1 MRSFI
6 FFLLSVLIILSS
18 SHGSISVTGNE
29 LVQEQ
34 NNDPTRGQ
42 LVPDDETYEY
52 RSMWVEGYQIVNISE
67 VQSVVELAR
76 KYNFNCLSPL
86 INGDYRGVF
95 YDSKMFPKHPDVRW
109 DFDPLME
116 LIKEAHKYGI
126 QVHPWW
132 HTMVDPFFYSEHPEW
147 GCVSSSGYKTRS
159 WINPAYPEA
168 RSYVR
173 NVTMEMVT
181 KYPIDGLKLDT
192 IRYPNSA
199 YSYDSYTMEKFN
211 SSGMSDFNVFRIQKI
226 TETVDLI
233 YGSIMEKKP
242 WLWVGADIYS
252 SSWGRLNGVFQ
263 EPEVWSGVGT
273 IDYVTPM
280 LYTTSI
286 PSYSSNLQTD
296 LDGISCPVVAGTYLF
311 VPGNTAHGSVP
322 NETAGIQ
329 LMLDQVNTAL
339 SMGAWGICGFAYK
352 FLRDYP
358 SYGQAL
364 KDGPFSIKAVCPIK
378 EQKVPVKRTIWN
390 FDMDHDR
397 EGWNLLDSGHYYPD
411 GGVWS
416 VSGSTE
422 AKFLSP
428 RLNISSTDINVIEIS
443 LLIEEGSNCTLKIY
457 WGQIAAKMDENRM
470 IEKVVEGNGE
480 WNVQSI
486 HLDQDPRWDGV
497 IRYLFIVPV
506 FEKRSNITID
516 LISLHWMPYCI
527 RDFAYLGPFTS
538 GGDQDLLERKFIE
551 NEGNILPSPGDV
563 MEGRKWNL
571 HNVDRDLIDFRL
583 IFGKLTYNVVY
594 AHIYIRSD
602 DEKEIE
608 LRVGSSDGLK
618 VWVNGVMSIS
628 SSMSRTVSPDQN
640 ITNVHLE
647 KGMNSLFIK
656 LAGYINEFSYYIRFT
671 GIGNQTVQ
679 GLEYYSHIPL
689 IEGPEIYMENGT
701 WITSNDVEISW
712 SRPGSLTRI
721 ISYQVSLDSTDPIV
735 IEEPIVSLLGLEDGL
750 HRITVFA
757 IDELGFTGSS
767 TTIEFG
773 IDTIGPVVTGPF
785 TKKDYTNE
793 YLIEWNWSLENIP
806 VSGLLGYEVEVSYRS
821 PDGSVFVTM
830 DPEMVGEESYTL
842 KKRIIDGYT
851 YYLKLRSIS
860 KSGNSFISKTSDPI
874 IVDLSAPPEPKR
886 IRTVLLDPIN
896 LTYTIDWDE
905 VEDNVKDG
913 LDHYQILIRTDVEN
927 WHVLMETG
935 SNSFKYSRR
944 IGTDPSF
951 RIRSIDRAG
960 NIGELS
966 DPIDLEMKDPEAVI
980 GDVSTDLAGEIIT
993 ISSEGSRDI
1002 DGLITVYQWRL
1013 DDNVVSTDKDLKLTL
1028 EKGVYNILLT
1038 VWDDTGLKDVE
1049 ERILIVEE
1057 FGESSIRNW
1066 IVKTSMKDVFL
1077 PVINSTVIVYSPQE
1091 EKGKD
1096 PLVTARA
1103 DIIQIFLLIFTGLF
1117 IVSILI
1123 YYSLLFKKMKIEV
1136 LPGMDQEYLEE
1147 NEELGGP
1154 PNWRNHG
1161 SDPSISRGPG
1171 IVTSLPMRSPVILER
1186 NMIHGGNDLIPLYP
1200 ELTISAFDDDEFI
1213 LIDNDVLDDM
1223 DYFEVED
1230 QEDQFEILEEDLEDI
1245 DEFQSYPGWEGS
1257 DEFDL
1262 EGDL

>member
-1 MRSFI
+1 MRSII
-6 FFLLSVLIILSS
+6 FLFLSALIILSS
-18 SHGSISVTGNE
+18 SQGSIAVTGDR
-29 LVQEQ
+29 LDQEPKI
-34 NNDPTRGQ
+34 DPTRGQ
-42 LVPDDETYEY
+42 LVLDEETYEY
-52 RSMWVEGYQIVNISE
+52 RSMWIEGYQIVNISE

-76 KYNFNCLSPL
+76 KFNFNCLSPL

-95 YDSKMFPKHPDVRW
+95 YDSKIFPKHPDVRW

-132 HTMVDPFFYSEHPEW
+132 HTMVDRFFYSEHPEW
-147 GCVSSSGYKTRS
+147 GCVSSGGNPTGS

-168 RSYVR
+168 RSYVK

-181 KYPIDGLKLDT
+181 NYPIDGLKLDT

-199 YSYDSYTMEKFN
+199 YSYDSYTIEKFN
-211 SSGMSDFNVFRIQKI
+211 SSGMSDFNVFRIQQI

-233 YGSIMEKKP
+233 YRSIMEKKP
-242 WLWVGADIYS
+242 WLWVGADIFS
-252 SSWGRLNGVFQ
+252 SSWSRLNGVFQ

-296 LDGISCPVVAGTYLF
+296 LDGMSCPVVAGTYIF

-329 LMLDQVNTAL
+329 LMLDQVNSAL

-352 FLRDYP
+352 FLREYP

-364 KDGPFSIKAVCPIK
+364 KDGPFSIKAICPIK
-378 EQKVPVKRTIWN
+378 EQSIPVKKTIWD
-390 FDMDHDR
+390 FDTDHDR
-397 EGWNLLDSGHYYPD
+397 EGWNLLDAGHFYPD

-416 VSGSTE
+416 VSGSTD

-428 RLNISSTDINVIEIS
+428 RLNLSSTDINVLEIS
-443 LLIEEGSNCTLKIY
+443 LLLEEGSNCTLKIY

-470 IEKVVEGNGE
+470 IEKVVNGNGE
-480 WNVQSI
+480 WNLQSI

-497 IRYLFIVPV
+497 ITYLFIVPV

-516 LISLHWMPYCI
+516 LVSLHWMPYCI
-527 RDFAYLGPFTS
+527 REFAYLGPFTA
-538 GGDQDLLERKFIE
+538 GGDQDLLDREFIE
-551 NEGNILPSPGDV
+551 NEGNILPSPGEI
-563 MEGRKWNL
+563 MGGRQWDL
-571 HNVDRDLIDFRL
+571 HTVDRDLIDFRL
-583 IFGKLTYNVVY
+583 VFGKLTYNVVY
-594 AHIYIRSD
+594 AHIFVRSN

-618 VWVNGVMSIS
+618 VWVNGEMSIS
-628 SSMSRTVSPDQN
+628 SAKSRTVSPDQN
-640 ITNVHLE
+640 ITIVRLE

-671 GIGNQTVQ
+671 DIGNQTVQ

-689 IEGPEIYMENGT
+689 IEGPEIYLENGT
-701 WITSNDVEISW
+701 WLTSHDIEVSW
-712 SRPGSLTRI
+712 SQPGSLTRI
-721 ISYQVSLDSTDPIV
+721 SSYQVSLDSTEPIIVEDPIL
-735 IEEPIVSLLGLEDGL
+735 SLLGLEEGPHSL
-750 HRITVFA
+750 TINA
-757 IDELGFTGSS
+757 IDELGFRGYS
-767 TTIEFG
+767 TTVEFG
-773 IDTIGPVVTGPF
+773 IDTTDPVVTGPF
-785 TKKDYTNE
+785 TEGDYTNDN
-793 YLIEWNWSLENIP
+793 LIKWNWSLEHIP
-806 VSGLLGYEVEVSYRS
+806 VSGLFGYEAEVSYRS
-821 PDGSVFVTM
+821 PDGSVFITM

-842 KKRIIDGYT
+842 NRRIIDGYT

-860 KSGNSFISKTSDPI
+860 NSGNSFTSRTSDPI
-874 IVDLSAPPEPKR
+874 IVDLSAPPDPKG
-886 IRTVLLDPIN
+886 IRTVLLDPLN
-896 LTYTIDWDE
+896 LTYNIDWDE

-913 LDHYQILIRTDVEN
+913 LDHYQVLIKTGIEN
-927 WHVLMETG
+927 WHVLMETS
-935 SNSFKYSRR
+935 SNSFTYSRS

-966 DPIDLEMKDPEAVI
+966 DTIELEMKDPLAVI

-993 ISSEGSRDI
+993 ISSEGSTDI
-1002 DGLITVYQWRL
+1002 DGLITKYQWKL
-1013 DDNVVSTDKDLKLTL
+1013 DDNVISTDKDLKLTL
-1028 EKGVYNILLT
+1028 EKGVFNILLT

-1057 FGESSIRNW
+1057 FGESSIRYW
-1066 IVKTSMKDVFL
+1066 IVSSSIMDVFL
-1077 PVINSTVIVYSPQE
+1077 PVINSTVIVDSPQE

-1096 PLVTARA
+1096 PLITARA
-1103 DIIQIFLLIFTGLF
+1103 DVIQIFLLLFTGLF

-1123 YYSLLFKKMKIEV
+1123 YYSLLFMKMRIEV
-1136 LPGMDQEYLEE
+1136 IPNMDPESIDD
-1147 NEELGGP
+1147 NEEFGGP

-1161 SDPSISRGPG
+1161 NDLPILRGTG
-1171 IVTSLPMRSPVILER
+1171 IRSPSPVNSPLMEEG
-1186 NMIHGGNDLIPLYP
+1186 NMFMGGNGLTPLYP
-1200 ELTISAFDDDEFI
+1200 ELTSSSFEDDEFI
-1213 LIDNDVLDDM
+1213 LIETDPLEDLDHSGMADT
-1223 DYFEVED
+1223 D
-1230 QEDQFEILEEDLEDI
+1230 DQFEILEEDLEDI
-1245 DEFQSYPGWEGS
+1245 DEFQSCPDWDCS